1 MKKFQTD
8 QPINF
13 RSNIM
18 IPNQQENNTL
28 PILEPVKTH
37 FNEERAKRNIE
48 VLRQFKEGN
57 LTSLKQYSGFG
68 GLRKAFKDE
77 AIVNNLSTF
86 LSPDEIDRLKKS
98 TSTGYFTPPL
108 IIDFIYAII
117 QKLGFTHG
125 KILEPACGAGAFFER
140 MPKAMRKN
148 SQITGIELEPL
159 GASIAKALYPDIKI
173 VNKGFQHF
181 HDNEFDLIIGNPPY
195 ASFTVFDKKH
205 PDLCDEM
212 IHHYFVAKSVRLL
225 KENGLLAMVVP
236 CYILDNPKRHL
247 RKQISEVAE
256 LVSAY
261 RLPENL
267 FDDAKTTVDIVIFQR
282 KSNPNTEWLNT
293 SLIKLHD
300 KKTSYLSDY
309 FTKHPKHILGE
320 LSTYEAYS
328 YFEDRPRRGLCC
340 KGSIEMVQQRLPQL
354 LNTV

>member
-1 MKKFQTD
+1 
-8 QPINF
+8 
-13 RSNIM
+13 M
-18 IPNQQENNTL
+18 ISGQQENNARH
-28 PILEPVKTH
+28 ISEPVKNN
-37 FNEERAKRNIE
+37 FNEERVKRNIE

-77 AIVNNLSTF
+77 AIVNSLSTF
-86 LSPDEIDRLKKS
+86 LSADEIDRLKKS
-98 TSTGYFTPPL
+98 TSTGYFTPKL
-108 IIDFIYAII
+108 IVDFIYALI

-125 KILEPACGAGAFFER
+125 KFLEPACGAGAFFEH
-140 MPKAMRKN
+140 MPKSMRKN

-159 GASIAKALYPDIKI
+159 SASIAKALYPDIEI
-173 VNKGFQHF
+173 LNKGFQHF
-181 HDNEFDLIIGNPPY
+181 HDNEFELIIGNPPY
-195 ASFTVFDKKH
+195 ASFTVFDKEH

-256 LVSAY
+256 LVAAY

-267 FDDAKTTVDIVIFQR
+267 FDDAKVTVDVVIFQR
-282 KSNPNTEWLNT
+282 KSNPDTAWSKTHLTNL
-293 SLIKLHD
+293 SD
-300 KKTSYLSDY
+300 KKTACLSDY
-309 FTKHPKHILGE
+309 FAKHSKHILGE

-328 YFEDRPRRGLCC
+328 FFEDRPRKGLKCVAN
-340 KGSIEMVQQRLPQL
+340 IEAVQTRLPQL
-354 LNTV
+354 VDELQPLIQNSAELPHEK

>member
-1 MKKFQTD
+1 
-8 QPINF
+8 
-13 RSNIM
+13 M
-18 IPNQQENNTL
+18 IYGQQENNARH
-28 PILEPVKTH
+28 ISEPVKNN

-68 GLRKAFKDE
+68 GLRRAFKDE
-77 AIVNNLSTF
+77 TIVNNLSTF

-108 IIDFIYAII
+108 IINFIYAII
-117 QKLGFTHG
+117 QKLGFTYG
-125 KILEPACGAGAFFER
+125 KILEPACGAGAFFEC

-159 GASIAKALYPDIKI
+159 SASIAKALYPDIKI

-195 ASFTVFDKKH
+195 ASFTVFDKEH
-205 PDLCDEM
+205 ADLCDEM

-247 RKQISEVAE
+247 RKQIAEMAE
-256 LVSAY
+256 LITAY

-267 FDDAKTTVDIVIFQR
+267 FDDAKVTVDVVIFQR
-282 KSNPNTEWLNT
+282 THTPQKDWIDSQEVAFADGNQLYMTNYFIDNPNYV
-293 SLIKLHD
+293 IGKL
-300 KKTSYLSDY
+300 
-309 FTKHPKHILGE
+309 G
-320 LSTYEAYS
+320 TYEAYS
-328 YFEDRPRRGLCC
+328 FFEDKPRQGLKCTASLEEVKKRTSELIQTLRPL
-340 KGSIEMVQQRLPQL
+340 
-354 LNTV
+354 T